1 MCGELMS
8 RSSGWVASIAEGTN
22 FGSQSSPPQSGTSF
36 PPAGGGAGIRATLAI
51 VSAVLSLI
59 IVPEIFGP
67 IAIILGADTW
77 KKEQGNRGLYLVII
91 GIICMLIGL
100 YFTSIFELGDLLP
113 SLSSNTASAMNAA
126 LGIFA

>member
-1 MCGELMS
+1 MS
-8 RSSGWVASIAEGTN
+8 RSSEWVTSIAEGTN
-22 FGSQSSPPQSGTSF
+22 FGGQSSPPQSGPSF
-36 PPAGGGAGIRATLAI
+36 PPAGGNAGIRATLGI

-77 KKEQGNRGLYLVII
+77 RKEQGNRGLYIVIV
-91 GIICMLIGL
+91 GIICMLVGL

-113 SLSSNTASAMNAA
+113 SQSSNTVSAMSAV
-126 LGIFA
+126 LGISA